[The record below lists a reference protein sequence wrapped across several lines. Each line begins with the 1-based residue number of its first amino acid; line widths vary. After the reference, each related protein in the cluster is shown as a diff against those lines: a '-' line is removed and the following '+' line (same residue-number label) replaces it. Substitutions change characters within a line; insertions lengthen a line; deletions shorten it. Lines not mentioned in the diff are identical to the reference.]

1 MMQLDDM
8 KSKVRDLVKSEQ
20 YIDQEVSAT
29 NIQRLQ
35 RFAIILPVVHA
46 AIIVIFWPYRVGAT
60 DTQAVWRNGIIML
73 HAIMLMF
80 SILYGIASYFLAA
93 RQAMETRIAYIIPK
107 LVGFCYL
114 LFGAVVSLCDQLVTG
129 GISPFIIASVGV
141 AVTLLIKPVY
151 AAINYTIALTFLYH
165 ALPWVQHNQE
175 LLVSAQVNSITAAGL
190 GFGVSITL
198 WRTHIRMIKQK
209 EEIKRQ
215 KQELEEKNIA
225 LELLAAE
232 DCLTGLLNR
241 GQFIR
246 QASKEIADMQRQG
259 TAVCIIL
266 IDLDYFKS
274 INDNYGHP
282 AGDKILQS
290 IARIMRHCLQK
301 TDLIAR
307 FGGEEFIVMYQ
318 GTLQEGL
325 VAAEKVRLAIQNHC
339 FEFGS
344 KRIAVTI
351 SAGVAS
357 VLPQGCEMFRD
368 SYSNADKA
376 LYRAKSNGRN
386 RVEMHDGDGTSDAKM
401 KNVSGGFSWQ

>member
-1 MMQLDDM
+1 
-8 KSKVRDLVKSEQ
+8 
-20 YIDQEVSAT
+20 
-29 NIQRLQ
+29 
-35 RFAIILPVVHA
+35 
-46 AIIVIFWPYRVGAT
+46 
-60 DTQAVWRNGIIML
+60 
-73 HAIMLMF
+73 
-80 SILYGIASYFLAA
+80 
-93 RQAMETRIAYIIPK
+93 METRIAYILPK

-141 AVTLLIKPVY
+141 AAMLLIKPVY
-151 AAINYTIALTFLYH
+151 AAIHYTIAFTFLYH
-165 ALPWVQHNQE
+165 ALPWVQPNQE
-175 LLVSAQVNSITAAGL
+175 LLVSTQVNSITAVGL

-198 WRTHIRMIKQK
+198 WRTHIRMMKQK

-232 DCLTGLLNR
+232 DSLTGLLNR

-246 QASKEIADMQRQG
+246 WASKEITNIQRRG
-259 TAVCIIL
+259 IAACLIL
-266 IDLDYFKS
+266 FDIDYFKS

-290 IARIMRHCLQK
+290 IAKIMRDCLPK

-307 FGGEEFIVMYQ
+307 FGGEEFIVMQQ
-318 GTLQEGL
+318 GTLQEGIM
-325 VAAEKVRLAIQNHC
+325 AAETVRLAIQEHC
-339 FEFGS
+339 FEFEN

-351 SAGVAS
+351 SAGVAPI
-357 VLPQGCEMFRD
+357 VPQETETFRH
-368 SYSNADKA
+368 SYIHADNA

-386 RVEMHDGDGTSDAKM
+386 RVEMHCGNDAGDAQM
-401 KNVSGGFSWQ
+401 KHVSGDFRWR

>member
-1 MMQLDDM
+1 MVKLDDM

-35 RFAIILPVVHA
+35 RFAVIFALIHVAV
-46 AIIVIFWPYRVGAT
+46 IVILWPYSVGAT
-60 DTQAVWRNGIIML
+60 STEEVWRNSIIILHSIML
-73 HAIMLMF
+73 VF
-80 SILYGIASYFLAA
+80 SFLYGIASYYLEAK
-93 RQAMETRIAYIIPK
+93 QAMETRIAYIIPK
-107 LVGFCYL
+107 LVSFCYL
-114 LFGAVVSLCDQLVTG
+114 LFGAVVCLCDQLVTG
-129 GISPFIIASVGV
+129 GISPFIIANVGV
-141 AVTLLIKPVY
+141 AVALLIKPIY
-151 AAINYTIALTFLYH
+151 AVINYTIAMIFLYH
-165 ALPWVQHNQE
+165 ALPLVQQNQE
-175 LLVSAQVNSITAAGL
+175 LLVSAQVNSLTAAGL

-259 TAVCIIL
+259 TAACIIL

-290 IARIMRHCLQK
+290 IARIMRHCLRK

-357 VLPQGCEMFRD
+357 VLPQGSEMFRD
-368 SYSNADKA
+368 SYVSADKA
-376 LYRAKSNGRN
+376 LYCAKSNGRN